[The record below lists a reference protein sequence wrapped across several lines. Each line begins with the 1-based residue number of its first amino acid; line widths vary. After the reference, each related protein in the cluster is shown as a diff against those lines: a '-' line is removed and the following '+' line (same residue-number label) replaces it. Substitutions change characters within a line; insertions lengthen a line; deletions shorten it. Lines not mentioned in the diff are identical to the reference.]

1 MNQVYKVVTREFGEF
16 IGKFV
21 NREDN
26 GNLLFKVIDGGIDYR
41 ETYKMRP
48 SLGRYYEY
56 KPKLVEF

>member
-48 SLGRYYEY
+48 NLGRYYEY